1 MGLFKKNKKPEE
13 KKGNNTHDPEN
24 EPRPEMLIVELLFKE
39 KPKSATVEEIRAAL
53 EKRLGSLGEVPY
65 VEPSKNSSADLVM
78 IPLTKY
84 KVVFKDKPEGMP
96 AAACF
101 MGPMEFSSE
110 KIDDMQRSQFWD
122 VKDGE
127 QLIDSCKWQ
136 VMVHA
141 MLSAGLHYKQ
151 QAELILAQV
160 GAALDCYP
168 DCCALYVVQSGKLT
182 LPEHFREGEKNGS
195 SFTHRFIDLFVNAR
209 FFRISGTENDMV
221 VDTIGF
227 YTFMAADVQMH
238 FHGLTPDH
246 VVNYVYNIADYQF
259 ENEFPIK
266 SGDTVDSLDENGKMN
281 WEPQW
286 KSQYENSLIDPP
298 RTVLDINCGKYAAG
312 NRQEPFYG
320 GKQ

>member
-1 MGLFKKNKKPEE
+1 MGLFKKKEPENR
-13 KKGNNTHDPEN
+13 KGDIPEN
-24 EPRPEMLIVELLFKE
+24 EPQPEMMMVQLLFRE

-53 EKRLGSLGEVPY
+53 EKRLGSLGDIPY
-65 VEPSKNSSADLVM
+65 VEPSKESRADLVM
-78 IPLTKY
+78 LPLTKY
-84 KVVFKDKPEGMP
+84 KVIFEDKPEGMP

-110 KIDDMQRSQFWD
+110 KIDGIQRSQFWD
-122 VKDGE
+122 VRDGE

-136 VMVHA
+136 VLVHT
-141 MLSAGLHYKQ
+141 MMSTGLHYKE

-168 DCCALYVVQSGKLT
+168 DCCALYVTQTGKLT
-182 LPEHFREGEKNGS
+182 LPEAFREGEKNGS
-195 SFTHRFIDLFVNAR
+195 PLTHRFIDLFVNAR
-209 FFRISGTENDMV
+209 FFRIQGTEDDMV
-221 VDTIGF
+221 VDTVGF
-227 YTFMAADVQMH
+227 YTFMAADVQVH

-246 VVNYVYNIADYQF
+246 MVNYVYNIADYQF

-266 SGDTVDSLDENGKMN
+266 SGETVDSLDENGKIQ

-286 KSQYENSLIDPP
+286 KTQYENSLIDPL
-298 RTVLDINCGKYAAG
+298 RTVLDVNCGKYAAG
-312 NRQEPFYG
+312 TRQETFDG

>member
-1 MGLFKKNKKPEE
+1 MNDKVLDQDLN
-13 KKGNNTHDPEN
+13 EN
-24 EPRPEMLIVELLFKE
+24 EPRPEMMMVQLLFRE
-39 KPKSATVEEIRAAL
+39 KPKSASVENIRAAL

-65 VEPSKNSSADLVM
+65 VEPSKESRADLVM
-78 IPLTKY
+78 FPVPKY
-84 KVVFKDKPEGMP
+84 NVIFKDKPEGMP
-96 AAACF
+96 PLACF
-101 MGPMEFSSE
+101 MGPVEFSSD
-110 KIDDMQRSQFWD
+110 KIEDIKRSQFWD
-122 VKDGE
+122 VRDGE

-168 DCCALYVVQSGKLT
+168 DCCALYVAQSGKLT
-182 LPEHFREGEKNGS
+182 SPERFREGEETGLS
-195 SFTHRFIDLFVNAR
+195 LTHRFIDLFVNAR
-209 FFRISGTENDMV
+209 FFRISGTKDDMV

-266 SGDTVDSLDENGKMN
+266 SGETVDSLDENGKMN

-286 KSQYENSLIDPP
+286 KTQYENSLIDPP
-298 RTVLDINCGKYAAG
+298 RTVLDVNCGQYAAG
-312 NRQEPFYG
+312 QR
-320 GKQ
+320 K

>member
-1 MGLFKKNKKPEE
+1 MGLFKKNKEPE
-13 KKGNNTHDPEN
+13 KKKEKISEN
-24 EPRPEMLIVELLFKE
+24 EPQPEAMMVQLLFRE

-53 EKRLGSLGEVPY
+53 EKRVGSLGDIPY
-65 VEPSKNSSADLVM
+65 VEPSKESRADLVM
-78 IPLTKY
+78 LPLTKY

-96 AAACF
+96 AAATF

-110 KIDDMQRSQFWD
+110 DIDGMTRSQFWD

-136 VMVHA
+136 VLVHT
-141 MLSAGLHYKQ
+141 MMSTGLHYKE
-151 QAELILAQV
+151 QAELLLAQV

-168 DCCALYVVQSGKLT
+168 DCCALYAFQTGKLT
-182 LPEHFREGEKNGS
+182 SPDYFREEEKS
-195 SFTHRFIDLFVNAR
+195 DLTMSHRFIDLFVNAR
-209 FFRISGTENDMV
+209 FFRIQGTENDMV
-221 VDTIGF
+221 VDTVGF
-227 YTFMAADVQMH
+227 HTFLAADVQVH
-238 FHGLTPDH
+238 FHGLNPDH

-266 SGDTVDSLDENGKMN
+266 SGETVDSLDENGKMN

-286 KSQYENSLIDPP
+286 KTQYENSLINPL
-298 RTVLDINCGKYAAG
+298 RTVLDVNCGQYAAG
-312 NRQEPFYG
+312 DRQEPFYG

>member
-1 MGLFKKNKKPEE
+1 MGLFKKNKKPEK
-13 KKGNNTHDPEN
+13 KKGDIPEN
-24 EPRPEMLIVELLFKE
+24 EPRPEMLVVQLLFKE

-53 EKRLGSLGEVPY
+53 EKRLGSLGDIPY
-65 VEPSKNSSADLVM
+65 VEPSKDSKADLVVL
-78 IPLTKY
+78 PVTKY
-84 KVVFKDKPEGMP
+84 KVIFKDKPEGMP
-96 AAACF
+96 PLACF
-101 MGPMEFSSE
+101 MGPIEFSSE
-110 KIDDMQRSQFWD
+110 NTGEIQRSQFWD
-122 VKDGE
+122 VKDGNE
-127 QLIDSCKWQ
+127 LIDSCKWN
-136 VMVHA
+136 VLVYGT
-141 MLSAGLHYKQ
+141 LSSGLHYKE
-151 QAELILAQV
+151 QAELLLAQV

-168 DCCALYVVQSGKLT
+168 DCCGLYVFQTGKLT
-182 LPEHFREGEKNGS
+182 DPERFREGEKNGS
-195 SFTHRFIDLFVNAR
+195 SLTHRFIDLFVNAR
-209 FFRISGTENDMV
+209 FFRITGTENDMV

-286 KSQYENSLIDPP
+286 KAQYENSLIDPQ
-298 RTVLDINCGKYAAG
+298 RTVLDVNCGQYAAG